1 MSRRRLRISQ
11 GLDSVPLQRR
21 GVQHGPHL
29 WRRES
34 SARPAGRTHPHR
46 RRQDPDQEPIVISPP
61 RIEFCSDPHWQSAI
75 DLLAELLAPAFERR
89 PDDSKAA

>member
-11 GLDSVPLQRR
+11 GPDFDPL
-21 GVQHGPHL
+21 HGPGSNSDPHL
-29 WRRES
+29 RHRGLSAWPSRRTPL
-34 SARPAGRTHPHR
+34 RR

-61 RIEFCSDPHWQSAI
+61 RIEVCSDTHWQSAI